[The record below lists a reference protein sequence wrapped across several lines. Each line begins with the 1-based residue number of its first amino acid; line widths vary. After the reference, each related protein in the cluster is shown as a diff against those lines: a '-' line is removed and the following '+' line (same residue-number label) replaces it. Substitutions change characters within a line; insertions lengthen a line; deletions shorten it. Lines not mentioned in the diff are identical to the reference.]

1 MNMLKGQDL
10 IKLIFVS
17 LSCNTMGI
25 SSTNWKNKRKEK
37 KVLRPGLASS
47 TQCTEPVVHDKDT
60 SRRPEVKRWRSHS
73 D

>member
-1 MNMLKGQDL
+1 
-10 IKLIFVS
+10 
-17 LSCNTMGI
+17 MGI

-47 TQCTEPVVHDKDT
+47 TQCTEPVVHDKDS